1 MTAMQIVPLACI
13 SEDAH
18 IRYTTVPSLLISL
31 IDVFKVLTGKD
42 NHDASRT
49 LNSVLERF
57 PELGTNVTKYKFP
70 GKGQRDTPVADL
82 ETVLMIMQHIPG
94 PLAQQ
99 YREWTAKVLREHIAR
114 DKSNP
119 LNGLASEDRVPLN
132 NAQKQPEVSS
142 PYSDMA
148 DDQGTEVINIKATV
162 ARMGID
168 QNSPFYEEYQR
179 HLTEVAKENML
190 EMATLQMKLVKTRAN
205 NTITI
210 ETAMNETEKENSA
223 AEKEKV
229 KTEKLRQIQE
239 QKLLNLQI
247 LNAEMEYS
255 EKRLDQER
263 KAKEAKEMRV
273 AHTVT
278 MEQKRLDALKLKKER
293 AEMKASS
300 TAVDPVTGEAL
311 KRKRGRPPKVVE
323 APVVPVTPVGVMLS
337 EEAVNRPV

>member
-1 MTAMQIVPLACI
+1 MQVVSLSFI
-13 SEDAH
+13 SEDAQ
-18 IRYTTVPSLLISL
+18 IRYTTVPSLLVSI
-31 IDVFKVLTGKD
+31 IDCIKALSGK
-42 NHDASRT
+42 NNNDAAQDFRRICS
-49 LNSVLERF
+49 RF
-57 PELGTNVTKYKFP
+57 PEFEGKYTTHKFP
-70 GKGQRDTPVADL
+70 GQGQRETPVTDL
-82 ETVLMIMQHIPG
+82 ETVLMIMQHVPG
-94 PLAQQ
+94 PMAQQ
-99 YREWTAKVLREHIAR
+99 YREWTARVLREHITK
-114 DKSNP
+114 DKTNP
-119 LNGLASEDRVPLN
+119 LNGLASEERAPLQYPQQ
-132 NAQKQPEVSS
+132 APVVSS

-210 ETAMNETEKENSA
+210 EKAMNETEKEKAA